1 MRILETDKPKSWKIV
16 KSGEVDAD
24 ADADADAE
32 EVVLSFQG
40 VIVSKNLPP
49 VATRV

>member
-1 MRILETDKPKSWKIV
+1 MRLLETDKPKSWKIV

-24 ADADADAE
+24 ADAE

-40 VIVSKNLPP
+40 VIVSKDLPP
-49 VATRV
+49 IATRV

>member
-1 MRILETDKPKSWKIV
+1 MRILETAKPKSWKIV
-16 KSGEVDAD
+16 KSGEVD

-40 VIVSKNLPP
+40 VIVSKSLPP
-49 VATRV
+49 IVTRV

>member
-16 KSGEVDAD
+16 KSGEVDAG
-24 ADADADAE
+24 ADADAE

-49 VATRV
+49 IVTRV

>member
-1 MRILETDKPKSWKIV
+1 MRILETYKPKSWKIV
-16 KSGEVDAD
+16 KSGEV
-24 ADADADAE
+24 DADADAE

>member
-1 MRILETDKPKSWKIV
+1 MHILETDRPKSLKIV
-16 KSGEVDAD
+16 KSGEV
-24 ADADADAE
+24 DADADAE